1 MAVLIGGKARRG
13 RPTKVADVSALSGD
27 RPATHN
33 HRNNQDGLRPPLMR
47 RRA

>member
-1 MAVLIGGKARRG
+1 MAVLIGGKASAVE
-13 RPTKVADVSALSGD
+13 PTKVADVSALSGD

-33 HRNNQDGLRPPLMR
+33 HCNNQDGLRPPLMR